1 MSGKCKSY
9 LLLQLKRGLKLM
21 PQVLIVTLL
30 LALCAV
36 LAGLMLSDLD
46 EADGAKQKIE
56 IGVVGDTKDTYLNI
70 GLYALEHLDSS
81 RFSVRLQ
88 TMEEQEARTAL
99 YAGRLTGYLVIPEDF
114 VEGMVNGDHHPIT
127 YVTSTGAT
135 GFGTIVAEEL
145 ASDIS
150 RLLLETENAIYGA
163 QAFTGQYIDGVDP
176 YDAGQALVERY
187 MRLVLNRNRLF
198 EVETIGTADSLSPE
212 GYYLCGMAVAML
224 LLWGISCSP
233 LISRRSNELC
243 GILNANGLEGAGQI
257 LSEFAAFFLL
267 MLLPV
272 VFPL

>member
-88 TMEEQEARTAL
+88 TME
-99 YAGRLTGYLVIPEDF
+99 
-114 VEGMVNGDHHPIT
+114 
-127 YVTSTGAT
+127 
-135 GFGTIVAEEL
+135 
-145 ASDIS
+145 
-150 RLLLETENAIYGA
+150 
-163 QAFTGQYIDGVDP
+163 
-176 YDAGQALVERY
+176 
-187 MRLVLNRNRLF
+187 
-198 EVETIGTADSLSPE
+198 
-212 GYYLCGMAVAML
+212 
-224 LLWGISCSP
+224 
-233 LISRRSNELC
+233 
-243 GILNANGLEGAGQI
+243 
-257 LSEFAAFFLL
+257 
-267 MLLPV
+267 
-272 VFPL
+272 